1 MVTLY
6 SQEEVFRDYVASEK
20 FSSEVKGIAELSREI
35 GRSFEDT
42 VAYVAKKF
50 DVPDEIAQR
59 KVSSFWN

>member
-6 SQEEVFRDYVASEK
+6 SQEEVLRDYVTSEK
-20 FSSEVKGIAELSREI
+20 FTSEVKGIVELSQEL

-42 VAYVAKKF
+42 VAYVSKKF
-50 DVPDEIAQR
+50 DVPDEIIQQ